1 MYVPN
6 HFAESRVDVLHR
18 LVREHPLAALVTFN
32 SNELNA
38 NHIPFELDPE
48 PAPFGTL
55 RGHVARANPVWRE
68 YSKDVESLAI
78 FQGAQLYITPSWY
91 PTKQE
96 HGKVVPTFNYIVVH
110 AYGTLR
116 AIEDRAWLRGLV
128 GQLTDHHESARADP
142 WKVSDAPD
150 DYVEKMLGAIVGIE
164 IRVTRLVGKWKVS
177 QNQPPPNRAGVVKG
191 LGELDGADAAVMAKI
206 VEAASMKAD

>member
-68 YSKDVESLAI
+68 YSKDVEALAI

-96 HGKVVPTFNYIVVH
+96 HGKVVPTFNYIVAH

-150 DYVEKMLGAIVGIE
+150 DYVEKMLNAIVGIE
-164 IRVTRLVGKWKVS
+164 IRVTRFVGKWKVS

-191 LGELDGADAAVMAKI
+191 LGEMEGADAAAMAAL
-206 VEAASMKAD
+206 VRQAMKS